1 MVVLFETACSDQ
13 DEDDE
18 KEERPNDLT
27 NLITTQIIKHK

>member
-18 KEERPNDLT
+18 KEERPNDLYNET
-27 NLITTQIIKHK
+27 NLQKIF